1 MASIVVLKWRG
12 LHNQC
17 KYRYLKSK
25 KKIQFFIAF
34 LKFKLNFKYFEA
46 KDKPQSLRISK
57 IIDSEKLVYLDV

>member
-1 MASIVVLKWRG
+1 MQIQVSKK
-12 LHNQC
+12 Q
-17 KYRYLKSK
+17 K